1 MILVFLFMGLL
12 FLRTKYAHKIE
23 HVDVRDLK
31 ELMEPYS
38 GYNPEAYVEY
48 INNIQMM
55 VDSIDNEFVARHF
68 LRLAEKNID
77 DISFNAD
84 FRQDEIYELKNHI
97 VSESNS
103 LILRYLNN

>member
-1 MILVFLFMGLL
+1 MILLFLIMGLL
-12 FLRTKYAHKIE
+12 FLRTTYAHQLE
-23 HVDVRDLK
+23 HVNVRDLK
-31 ELMEPYS
+31 ELIEPYS
-38 GYNPEAYVEY
+38 GYNPDAYIEY

-55 VDSIDNEFVARHF
+55 ADSIDNELVARDF
-68 LRLAEKNID
+68 LSRAAKNID

-84 FRQDEIYELKNHI
+84 FQQDEIYELKNHI